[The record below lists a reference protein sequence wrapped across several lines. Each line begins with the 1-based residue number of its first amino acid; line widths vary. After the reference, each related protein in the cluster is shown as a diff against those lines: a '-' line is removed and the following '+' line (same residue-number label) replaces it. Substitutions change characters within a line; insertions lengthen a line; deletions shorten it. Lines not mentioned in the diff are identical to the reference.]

1 MSETTIEAEW
11 AAALKQ
17 AAAIDDYD
25 ARYGLCERFLNR
37 ALIHVAID
45 HDSLIK
51 VACAWYTRNRRDREC
66 AVVAQR
72 LLSTFWTVDI
82 GRPTVEIIA
91 GFDAEDLSVDPE
103 HVGRVCA
110 DAAYN
115 ATHYTLLSTQR
126 RAGVLEDKSMADRV
140 ASIAL
145 DNERRL
151 QMLDV
156 QEELA
161 LLARAR
167 GEVE

>member
-1 MSETTIEAEW
+1 MSETTIDAEW

-91 GFDAEDLSVDPE
+91 GFDAEDLVDPE

-110 DAAYN
+110 DAAYD
-115 ATHYTLLSTQR
+115 ATHYTLLSTHR

-140 ASIAL
+140 ESIAL

-156 QEELA
+156 REELV
-161 LLARAR
+161 LLARWKGAAK
-167 GEVE
+167 

>member
-25 ARYGLCERFLNR
+25 ARYGLCERFIDR
-37 ALIHVAID
+37 ALMHVAID

-126 RAGVLEDKSMADRV
+126 RAGVLEDKSMAERV
-140 ASIAL
+140 ADIARR
-145 DNERRL
+145 DEQRL

>member
-11 AAALKQ
+11 VSALKQ

-51 VACAWYTRNRRDREC
+51 VACAWYTCNRRDKEC

-72 LLSTFWTVDI
+72 LLSTFWTVNI

-91 GFDAEDLSVDPE
+91 GFDAEDSSVDPE

-126 RAGVLEDKSMADRV
+126 RAGVLADEFTAERV
-140 ASIAL
+140 ADIARR
-145 DNERRL
+145 DEQRL

-156 QEELA
+156 QEELV
-161 LLARAR
+161 LLARWK

>member
-1 MSETTIEAEW
+1 MVHAQSTRQRVRRRG
-11 AAALKQ
+11 AAT
-17 AAAIDDYD
+17 
-25 ARYGLCERFLNR
+25 
-37 ALIHVAID
+37 
-45 HDSLIK
+45 DS
-51 VACAWYTRNRRDREC
+51 
-66 AVVAQR
+66 
-72 LLSTFWTVDI
+72 
-82 GRPTVEIIA
+82 
-91 GFDAEDLSVDPE
+91 SVDPE

-126 RAGVLEDKSMADRV
+126 RAGVLEDKSMAERV
-140 ASIAL
+140 ADIARR
-145 DNERRL
+145 DEQRL

>member
-72 LLSTFWTVDI
+72 LLRSFWTVDI

-110 DAAYN
+110 DVAYN

-126 RAGVLEDKSMADRV
+126 RAGAMEDQFMADRV

-145 DNERRL
+145 DNEQRL

-167 GEVE
+167 GEDE